1 MTVSFGSRRPLLSPS
16 ILNADF
22 TQLGTVVQELERAGA
37 DAIHLDVMD
46 GRFVPNIS
54 FGVPVVSAV
63 RRATTLPLDV
73 HLMVVEPERYV
84 TAFAEAGATALTVH
98 VEATVHLHRTVTAI
112 KELGLLAGVALN
124 PATPLAA
131 IEEILPFVD
140 LVLVM
145 TVNPGFGGQAL
156 IPAAL
161 RKVER
166 LRRLIDE
173 AGLPC
178 LLAVDGGIKLT
189 NLEAVLHAG
198 ADIVVTGSAL
208 FDDSAPG
215 EQLRRFRQLLSA
227 FAGR

>member
-54 FGVPVVSAV
+54 FGIPVVSAV

-178 LLAVDGGIKLT
+178 LLAVDGGVKLT
-189 NLEAVLHAG
+189 NLQAVLHAG

-208 FDDSAPG
+208 FDDSTPG